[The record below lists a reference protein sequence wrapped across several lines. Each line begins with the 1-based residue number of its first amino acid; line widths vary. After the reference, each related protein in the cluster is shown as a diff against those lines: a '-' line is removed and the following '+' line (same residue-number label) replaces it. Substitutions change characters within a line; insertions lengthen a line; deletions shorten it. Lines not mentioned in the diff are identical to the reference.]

1 MKTPVLIVGGGPV
14 GLAMAGDLGWRGVPC
29 VLIEKTDGRVTQPR
43 MDMVHVRT
51 MEFCRR
57 WDIVQWVEEAGYNRD
72 YPQDNAWVTSL
83 VNGYELGRE
92 PLPSPRQEK
101 PPSQSPQKRERC
113 PQNFFDPALARFA
126 GTFPH
131 VTWRYRTELVDFT
144 EQDGGVTACVI
155 DHATGASETIEADYL
170 VACDGAG
177 GPCRDKLGIALVGN
191 EVLTYTTNVIF
202 RCAGLEKLHRIKP
215 AYRFIFIG
223 PEGTFATIV
232 AIDGRDLWRF
242 SLVGSREY
250 RKLAEADLRAA
261 IERAVGCPFE
271 FDIESIMPW
280 TRRELIADCYGTGRV
295 FLVGDS
301 AHQLSPTGGF
311 GMNTGI
317 QEAIDLAWKLA
328 ARLSGW
334 GGDALLASY
343 EAERRPI
350 AARNVREAAGNLARM
365 LSPRENLPPP
375 EIFAPGPAGDAAR
388 RMFGAKFTETMR
400 REWFTIGIQLGYHYE
415 NSPICIP
422 DGTPAPPDE
431 TATYTQTAR
440 PGHRAPHVWLAP
452 GQSTLDLFGRGFVLL
467 RFAAP
472 ADATAL
478 VEAAVSRQVPL
489 LVHDIHNEEAAAL
502 HDRRLVLVR
511 PDGHVAWR
519 GDEVPIDAA
528 RIIDTVRGAVPSLQL
543 ALSERLGA
551 TPRMGYNTCGS
562 TAILTS
568 GRWCAPSVPT

>member
-14 GLAMAGDLGWRGVPC
+14 GLAMAGDLGWRGISC
-29 VLIEKTDGRVTQPR
+29 VLIEKTDGRITQPR
-43 MDMVHVRT
+43 MDIVHVRT

-57 WDIVQWVEEAGYNRD
+57 WGIVPWVEEAGYNRD

-83 VNGYELGRE
+83 ADGYELGRE
-92 PLPSPRQEK
+92 PFPSPRQEK
-101 PPSQSPQKRERC
+101 PPPQSPQKRERC
-113 PQNFFDPALARFA
+113 PQNFFDPVLARFA

-131 VTWRYRTELVDFT
+131 VTRRYLTELVDFT
-144 EQDGGVTACVI
+144 ERDGGGTARVI
-155 DHATGASETIEADYL
+155 NHAAGTSETIDADYV

-177 GPCRDKLGIALVGN
+177 GPCRDKLGIALAGN
-191 EVLTYTTNVIF
+191 PVLTYTTNVIF
-202 RCAGLEKLHRIKP
+202 RCAGLEKLHHMRP

-232 AIDGRDLWRF
+232 AIDGRDHWRF

-250 RKLAEADLRAA
+250 RKLAVADLRAT
-261 IERAVGCPFE
+261 IERAVGCAFD
-271 FDIESIMPW
+271 FDIVSIMPW
-280 TRRELIADCYGTGRV
+280 TRRELIADRYGTGRV

-317 QEAIDLAWKLA
+317 QEAIDLAWKLE

-365 LSPRENLPPP
+365 LSPRQDLPPP
-375 EIFAPGPAGDAAR
+375 EIFEPGPAGDAAR

-400 REWFTIGIQLGYHYE
+400 REWFTIGIQLGYRYE

-440 PGHRAPHVWLAP
+440 PSHRAPHAWLAP
-452 GQSTLDLFGRGFVLL
+452 GQTTLDLFGRGFVLM
-467 RFAAP
+467 RFGAAP
-472 ADATAL
+472 ADAMPL
-478 VEAAVSRQVPL
+478 VKAAAERKVPL
-489 LVHDIHNEEAAAL
+489 TVCDIHNEEAAAL
-502 HDRRLVLVR
+502 YERRLILVR

-519 GDEVPIDAA
+519 GDELPTNAA
-528 RIIDTVRGAVPSLQL
+528 QVMDRVRGASYL
-543 ALSERLGA
+543 
-551 TPRMGYNTCGS
+551 TPT
-562 TAILTS
+562 
-568 GRWCAPSVPT
+568 

>member
-29 VLIEKTDGRVTQPR
+29 VLIEKTDGRITQPR

-57 WDIVQWVEEAGYNRD
+57 WGIVQWVEEAGYNRD

-83 VNGYELGRE
+83 ANGYELGRE
-92 PLPSPRQEK
+92 PFPSPREEK
-101 PPSQSPQKRERC
+101 PPPQSPQKRERC
-113 PQNFFDPALARFA
+113 PQNFFDPVLARFT

-131 VTWRYRTELVDFT
+131 VTRRYRTELVDFT
-144 EQDGGVTACVI
+144 EQDGGVTACAI
-155 DHATGASETIEADYL
+155 DHATGVGETIEADYL
-170 VACDGAG
+170 IACDGAG

-215 AYRFIFIG
+215 AYRLIFIG

-232 AIDGRDLWRF
+232 AIDGRDHWRF

-280 TRRELIADCYGTGRV
+280 TRRELIADRYGTGRV

-317 QEAIDLAWKLA
+317 QEAIDLTWKLA
-328 ARLSGW
+328 ARLSGL

-343 EAERRPI
+343 EAERRPV
-350 AARNVREAAGNLARM
+350 AARNAREAAGNLARM

-388 RMFGAKFTETMR
+388 RVFGAKFTETMR

-467 RFAAP
+467 RFGAVP
-472 ADATAL
+472 TDATAL
-478 VEAAVSRQVPL
+478 VEAAASRQVPL

-502 HDRRLVLVR
+502 HERRLVLVR

-519 GDEVPIDAA
+519 GDEVANDAA
-528 RIIDTVRGAVPSLQL
+528 RIIDTVRGAGSL
-543 ALSERLGA
+543 
-551 TPRMGYNTCGS
+551 TPICIVGKVGCN
-562 TAILTS
+562 
-568 GRWCAPSVPT
+568 PTNGV

>member
-14 GLAMAGDLGWRGVPC
+14 GLAMVGDLGWRGIPC
-29 VLIEKTDGRVTQPR
+29 VLIEKTDGRITQPR

-57 WDIVQWVEEAGYNRD
+57 WGIVHWVEEAGYNRD

-92 PLPSPRQEK
+92 PFPSPRQEK
-101 PPSQSPQKRERC
+101 PPPQSPQKRERC
-113 PQNFFDPALARFA
+113 PQNFFDPVLARFA

-131 VTWRYRTELVDFT
+131 VTRRYRTELVDFT
-144 EQDGGVTACVI
+144 EQDGGVTARVI
-155 DHATGASETIEADYL
+155 DHTTGASETIEADYL
-170 VACDGAG
+170 IACDGAG

-261 IERAVGCPFE
+261 IERAVGCPFG
-271 FDIESIMPW
+271 FDIEAIMPW

-328 ARLSGW
+328 ARLAGW

-350 AARNVREAAGNLARM
+350 AARNAREAAGNLARM

-388 RMFGAKFTETMR
+388 RVFGAKFTETMR

-440 PGHRAPHVWLAP
+440 PGHRAPHVRLTP

-467 RFAAP
+467 RFAVP

-478 VEAAVSRQVPL
+478 VEAAASRQVPL

-502 HDRRLVLVR
+502 YERRLVLVR

-519 GDEVPIDAA
+519 SDEVPNDAA
-528 RIIDTVRGAVPSLQL
+528 RIIDTVRGAGSL
-543 ALSERLGA
+543 A
-551 TPRMGYNTCGS
+551 PTCLVGKVGCNP
-562 TAILTS
+562 AN
-568 GRWCAPSVPT
+568 GV

>member
-14 GLAMAGDLGWRGVPC
+14 GLALAGDLGWRGIRC
-29 VLIEKTDGRVTQPR
+29 MLIEKTDGRITQPR

-57 WDIVQWVEEAGYNRD
+57 WGIVPWVEAAGYNRD

-83 VNGYELGRE
+83 ADGHELGRE
-92 PLPSPRQEK
+92 PFPSPRDEE
-101 PPSQSPQKRERC
+101 PPPQSPQKRERC
-113 PQNFFDPALARFA
+113 PQNFFDPVLARFA

-131 VTWRYRTELVDFT
+131 VTRRYRTELVDFT
-144 EQDGGVTACVI
+144 EKRDRVTAQAI

-170 VACDGAG
+170 IACDGAG
-177 GPCRDKLGIALVGN
+177 GPCREKLGIALAGN
-191 EVLTYTTNVIF
+191 PVLTYTTNVIF
-202 RCAGLEKLHRIKP
+202 RCAGFEKLHRIKP

-232 AIDGRDLWRF
+232 AIDGRDHWRF
-242 SLVGSREY
+242 SFVGSREY
-250 RKLAEADLRAA
+250 RKLSEAGLRAA
-261 IERAVGCPFE
+261 IERAVGCQFDFE
-271 FDIESIMPW
+271 IVSIMLW
-280 TRRELIADCYGTGRV
+280 TRRELIADRYGTSRV

-317 QEAIDLAWKLA
+317 QEAVDLAWKLE

-334 GGDALLASY
+334 GGDAVLASY
-343 EAERRPI
+343 EPERRPI
-350 AARNVREAAGNLARM
+350 AARNVEEAAGNLARM
-365 LSPRENLPPP
+365 LSPRKDLPPAD
-375 EIFAPGPAGDAAR
+375 IFEAGPGGEAAR
-388 RMFGAKFTETMR
+388 RAFGAKFTQTMR
-400 REWFTIGIQLGYHYE
+400 REWFTLGIQLGYRYE

-431 TATYTQTAR
+431 TATYTPTAR

-467 RFAAP
+467 RFDAA
-472 ADATAL
+472 ADATPLAQ
-478 VEAAVSRQVPL
+478 AAAERRVPFRL
-489 LVHDIHNEEAAAL
+489 RDIRNEEAAAL
-502 HDRRLVLVR
+502 YERRLVLVR

-519 GDEVPIDAA
+519 GDEGPADAA
-528 RIIDTVRGAVPSLQL
+528 RVIDRTRGAGK
-543 ALSERLGA
+543 LGRGPA
-551 TPRMGYNTCGS
+551 NG
-562 TAILTS
+562 L
-568 GRWCAPSVPT
+568 

>member
-14 GLAMAGDLGWRGVPC
+14 GLAMAGDLGWRGIPC
-29 VLIEKTDGRVTQPR
+29 VLIEKTDGRITQPR

-57 WDIVQWVEEAGYNRD
+57 WGIVQWVEEAGYNRN

-113 PQNFFDPALARFA
+113 PQNFFDPVLARFA

-144 EQDGGVTACVI
+144 EQDGGVTARAI

-202 RCAGLEKLHRIKP
+202 RCAGLEKLHRIKS
-215 AYRFIFIG
+215 ACRFIFIG

-232 AIDGRDLWRF
+232 AIDGRDHWRF

-271 FDIESIMPW
+271 FDIESVMPW

-295 FLVGDS
+295 FLVGDI

-375 EIFAPGPAGDAAR
+375 EIFVPGPAGDAAR

-422 DGTPAPPDE
+422 DGTLAPPDE

-452 GQSTLDLFGRGFVLL
+452 GQSTLDLFGRGFALL
-467 RFAAP
+467 RFGAVP

-478 VEAAVSRQVPL
+478 VEAAASRQVPL

-502 HDRRLVLVR
+502 YERRLVLVR
-511 PDGHVAWR
+511 PDGHVTWR
-519 GDEVPIDAA
+519 GDEVLNDAA
-528 RIIDTVRGAVPSLQL
+528 RIIDAVRGAGFL
-543 ALSERLGA
+543 
-551 TPRMGYNTCGS
+551 TPICLVGKVGCN
-562 TAILTS
+562 
-568 GRWCAPSVPT
+568 PTNGV